1 MDIQSLEKHKQDVAD
16 WTQAIK
22 QANGDTE
29 VLDTIKASM
38 KVAMD
43 KLEGQYKSDE
53 VRKTSYLEAS
63 DAEYDMMKNKS
74 LDYLYSIRKGAPGY
88 TQQVEELQKMNDSI
102 FLQGKIMAAAR
113 NTSYIY
119 EVQKLQMYKQ
129 FITST
134 AMSELRKALDSTNAA
149 PWIPNNFSPQL
160 TEKVRLALM
169 VVALHS
175 ENNMTSQPWTRPLE
189 GVDATGFLV
198 PQTTSDDLND
208 NASKAIP
215 SALTVQNVVF
225 NAQKIGVRA
234 SFNEEV
240 NEDSI
245 IDIANYFEGKVALAM
260 ANAFENA
267 TLNGSTETVHPDFDT
282 ENDAN
287 SAFLNARAWDGYRE
301 RIGDAGTFIDG
312 GGAGNLTE
320 DDLRLARLQMGKYGV
335 KVSDLAIVVSP
346 RGWFRMMQ
354 RAEFPSIITLDK
366 YGTDAII
373 LTGELAR
380 FDGIPII
387 QSEFVRENVSSTGFN
402 TTGGPNDFT
411 TLTIVNKLA
420 LEYGVRRDVK
430 LNVQFW
436 AATDKTEVIAFARRD
451 FQATQPSADPWI
463 VGIRNFS

>member
-1 MDIQSLEKHKQDVAD
+1 MDTQSLEKHKKDVAG
-16 WTQAIK
+16 WTEAIRK
-22 QANGDTE
+22 ANGDTE

-38 KVAMD
+38 KAAMD
-43 KLEGQYKSDE
+43 KLQGEYKSDE

-63 DAEYDMMKNKS
+63 DAEYDMMQNKS

-88 TQQVEELQKMNDSI
+88 TPQVEELQKMNDSI
-102 FLQGKIMAAAR
+102 FLQGKIMAAAKG
-113 NTSYIY
+113 TSYTY

-129 FITST
+129 FATSS

-160 TEKVRLALM
+160 TEKIRLALK
-169 VVALHS
+169 VAALHI

-208 NASKAIP
+208 NASKAIA
-215 SALTVQNVVF
+215 SALTIQNVVF
-225 NAQKIGVRA
+225 NAKKIGVRA

-240 NEDSI
+240 KEDSI
-245 IDIANYFEGKVALAM
+245 IDIANYFEGKVASAM

-282 ENDAN
+282 ENDGN
-287 SAFLNARAWDGYRE
+287 TAFLNERAWDGYRE
-301 RIGDAGTFIDG
+301 RIADAGTFIDG

-320 DDLRLARLQMGKYGV
+320 DDIRLARLQMGKYGV
-335 KVSDLAIVVSP
+335 NVSDLTIVVSP

-354 RAEFPSIITLDK
+354 RTEFPSIITLDK

-387 QSEFVRENVSSTGFN
+387 QSEFVREDVSSTGFN
-402 TTGGPNDFT
+402 TTGGPNDLT
-411 TLTIVNKLA
+411 TLTIVNRIA

-436 AATDKTEVIAFARRD
+436 AASDKTEVIAFARRD
-451 FQATQPSADPWI
+451 FQSTQPSADPWI
-463 VGIRNFS
+463 AGIRNFS